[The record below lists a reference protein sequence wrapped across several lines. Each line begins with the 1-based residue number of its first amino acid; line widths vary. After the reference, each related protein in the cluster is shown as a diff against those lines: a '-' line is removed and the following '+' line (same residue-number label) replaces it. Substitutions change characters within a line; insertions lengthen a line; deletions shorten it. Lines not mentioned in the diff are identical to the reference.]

1 MVRKNIKVFNVHL
14 GYRHSTPCDALPAYA
29 RRTHRKQ
36 RTLLVS
42 SSTTERRNEIEAIPA
57 VTSLSKFESAVEAFE
72 RGGGRQEYMSKLL
85 AIGLPADAIRWLAAY
100 PGRTMLVQETD

>member
-1 MVRKNIKVFNVHL
+1 M
-14 GYRHSTPCDALPAYA
+14 
-29 RRTHRKQ
+29 
-36 RTLLVS
+36 S

-72 RGGGRQEYMSKLL
+72 RGGGRQEYMAKLL